1 MSKIVKYIISKTYK
15 PLLAKY
21 LSGTRTCFYKNIILE
36 VPSEVFHPDFFH
48 STRLLLRHIEGL
60 QIKQRSFLEL
70 GAGSGLIAMYAAQKG
85 AYVTATDINP
95 VAIEYLYKNKTG
107 NNVDMHI
114 IHSDLF
120 KKIPKEA
127 FDIIAIN
134 PPYYK
139 KDPVTNA
146 DYAWYC
152 GRNGEYFKKL
162 FPALGGYI
170 HRKSKVLM
178 SLCEGC
184 DIEMVKA
191 IAGEN
196 NFSLNL
202 LYQKKSLVERNYI
215 FGIGVNEHIIKP
227 TILS

>member
-1 MSKIVKYIISKTYK
+1 M
-15 PLLAKY
+15 LA
-21 LSGTRTCFYKNIILE
+21 
-36 VPSEVFHPDFFH
+36 VPSEVFHPNFFH
-48 STRLLLRHIEGL
+48 STRLLLKHIEGL

-95 VAIEYLYKNKTG
+95 VAIEYLYKNKAA
-107 NNVDMHI
+107 NNIDIRI

-120 KKIPKEA
+120 KKIPEEA

-139 KDPVTNA
+139 KDPVNNA

-162 FPALGGYI
+162 FLELRGYI
-170 HRKSKVLM
+170 HHKSKVLM
-178 SLCEGC
+178 SLCDGC
-184 DIEMVKA
+184 DIDMIKA
-191 IAGEN
+191 VAREN

-202 LYQKKSLVERNYI
+202 IYQKKGLIERNYI
-215 FGIGVNEHIIKP
+215 FGIELNDHIKP
-227 TILS
+227 GILS